1 MASFN
6 VLRAF
11 MAIIMLV
18 GAVRVL
24 LSLVYLDERMVAIVQ
39 TPYLIPTE
47 VKRHNM
53 EEHVKTEQDSGHALN
68 DLLEKFQEGEKAAPR
83 QEMDLK
89 VEIDAA
95 KSEAA
100 KKVSYLE
107 TRLKK
112 LKGKWLH
119 EKLKF
124 WTPTGSKSCPMAGDG
139 LYLLSVINSEPL
151 NALQRR
157 AIRTTWGSQRS
168 VEGENVTS
176 VFMVGH
182 PTSAGTATSLKN
194 KITLEYETY
203 GDVIGTHVIK
213 PKRLTTASTMRIL
226 ATFKWVLIN
235 CPLVQYVFIGPENIF
250 VHQVNLIKYLKSLNN
265 PKHLYLGR
273 VRKDGKPQRDPL
285 NKDFV
290 DVKTYRPEMYPKY
303 CVGGAGFVV
312 STQFIHDVYLKS
324 VTVEIKTQ
332 NFVLGDVYLGM
343 MALNLKIWP
352 KYKDSFRKQG
362 GDADYCDLRDTITL
376 GGLGS
381 EYLMKSVWRNH
392 NMVVEHCPNA
402 IPNATEIEQWTRKVD
417 NRGYFNTV
425 LKFIHH
431 PKKTCWKDPKTRTA
445 PYLLAL
451 VSSMPEHFEL
461 RQAIRQTWASPD
473 YMTKTDSKTLFILGK
488 SPGMS
493 VGIQEAVDD
502 EARLNGDILQADFLE
517 SFHNL
522 TLKVILGLRW
532 VTVNCKQVSF
542 IYKGDDDMLVNFERI
557 TDHLKSL
564 PSNQSLRLFFG
575 HMMGLSPV
583 VRQKS
588 RYQVLR
594 SQYPFKYFLPYFSG
608 GGYIMSLSAVR
619 DMYTMTLSTKIIP
632 IDDAYVGILAYRS
645 RSINLSA
652 ASSKYFIT
660 TGSRKDACDLR
671 QAFNTH
677 GFKTT
682 SVMKE
687 TWAAFRDESSQCEEE
702 SKKPMFAQKN
712 L

>member
-1 MASFN
+1 
-6 VLRAF
+6 
-11 MAIIMLV
+11 
-18 GAVRVL
+18 
-24 LSLVYLDERMVAIVQ
+24 
-39 TPYLIPTE
+39 
-47 VKRHNM
+47 
-53 EEHVKTEQDSGHALN
+53 
-68 DLLEKFQEGEKAAPR
+68 
-83 QEMDLK
+83 
-89 VEIDAA
+89 
-95 KSEAA
+95 
-100 KKVSYLE
+100 
-107 TRLKK
+107 
-112 LKGKWLH
+112 
-119 EKLKF
+119 
-124 WTPTGSKSCPMAGDG
+124 
-139 LYLLSVINSEPL
+139 
-151 NALQRR
+151 
-157 AIRTTWGSQRS
+157 
-168 VEGENVTS
+168 
-176 VFMVGH
+176 MVGH

-194 KITLEYETY
+194 NITLEYETY
-203 GDVIGTHVIK
+203 GDVIGTDVIQ

-265 PKHLYLGR
+265 PTHLYLGR

-290 DVKTYRPEMYPKY
+290 DVKTYQPEMYPKY

-324 VTVEIKTQ
+324 VTVANETQ
-332 NFVLGDVYLGM
+332 HFVFGDVYLGM
-343 MALNLKIWP
+343 IALNLKMLP
-352 KYKDSFRKQG
+352 KHKDSFIKQAD
-362 GDADYCDLRDTITL
+362 DADYCDLRDTITL
-376 GGLGS
+376 GGFGS
-381 EYLMKSVWRNH
+381 EYLMKSVWGNH
-392 NMVVEHCPNA
+392 TMVVEHCPNA

-417 NRGYFNTV
+417 NRGYLNTV
-425 LKFIHH
+425 LKLIHH

-575 HMMGLSPV
+575 QMLVLSPV

-645 RSINLSA
+645 RSIHLT
-652 ASSKYFIT
+652 SSKYFIT

-671 QAFNTH
+671 QAFNIH
-677 GFKTT
+677 GFEET
-682 SVMKE
+682 SLVKE
-687 TWAAFRDESSQCEEE
+687 TWAAFRNESSQCEE
-702 SKKPMFAQKN
+702 K
-712 L
+712 